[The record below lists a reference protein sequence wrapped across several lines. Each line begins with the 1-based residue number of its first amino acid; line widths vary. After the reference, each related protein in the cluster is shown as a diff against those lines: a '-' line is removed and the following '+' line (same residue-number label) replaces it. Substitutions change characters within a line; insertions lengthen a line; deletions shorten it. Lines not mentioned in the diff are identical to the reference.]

1 MTCMHAC
8 HFGSRHSPIFRP
20 TLPEPRKR
28 LRPGLR
34 RKGVPGG
41 DARSTLRAKPLKAKR
56 ASDNQ
61 PSELGW
67 QTSVVMINMLP
78 SNRTY
83 SLVLCWSP
91 PGQSPQ
97 HIKATTVPVL
107 GRV

>member
-1 MTCMHAC
+1 MVCITCMPFWLKALTL
-8 HFGSRHSPIFRP
+8 FRP